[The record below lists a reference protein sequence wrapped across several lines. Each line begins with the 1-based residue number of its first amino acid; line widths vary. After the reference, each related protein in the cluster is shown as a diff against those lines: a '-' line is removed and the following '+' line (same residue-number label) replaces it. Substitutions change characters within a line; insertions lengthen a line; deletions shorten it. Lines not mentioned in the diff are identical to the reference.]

1 MERLYRYFFSAD
13 TTDADKRT
21 FGIEVETLFVDEVTH
36 HPIDYRRSQQLMSQ
50 LVSGGKWRPRIVDKG
65 SYTELSADGFALKY
79 EVGSNLL
86 EITTPAVT
94 VSHKDMLFS
103 LLGKHLEQLY
113 SAAASV
119 NAVSCESHYDGSTET
134 ALVLNSK
141 SSFLDFDLNGDSF
154 AHLAHIA
161 AVHFNIDLESVYQ
174 GLQWMRQMTS
184 YFEMRDWPLPESRHC
199 WQMFLAQSP
208 AGYEVERYGK
218 PPDAD
223 EYLRTLAGLR
233 VYKNRTLS
241 EPFLENPPRPFY
253 ECEQVDIDLF
263 VASVWWWSRLR
274 VRHERLVL
282 EIRAVPRSSD
292 GRLRSDFEDIRRF
305 LNF

>member
-233 VYKNRTLS
+233 VYKNRTLLSHFWRIHHAHFMSANKSISICSLLRCGGGVDCAYDTNVWCLRS
-241 EPFLENPPRPFY
+241 EPSLGAATDGFAPILK
-253 ECEQVDIDLF
+253 I
-263 VASVWWWSRLR
+263 
-274 VRHERLVL
+274 
-282 EIRAVPRSSD
+282 SD
-292 GRLRSDFEDIRRF
+292 VS
-305 LNF
+305 